1 MLWSFIWNFLEN
13 LLTLNKLFFLILGII
28 LLYYVS
34 LKNKNIQHFW
44 LLVYYIISTIFL
56 FFIFFK
62 KAILIFLFFTLFLQ
76 KEPIIIKDPN
86 ELISIFFEIS
96 FWLSF
101 IFLIPFCIY
110 IIKNIFIF
118 FITKNEF
125 KFLIFSLFLFYSNI
139 ILCLIIIEKDL
150 FSANWDIITSAFNN
164 LIIFQPEIELYIR
177 WFQGDFFDL
186 FFIYCCINFF
196 ILFILYKNNLW
207 IFNEKIQILF
217 FCLITLIYLYY
228 FGGDSNFL
236 DLFII
241 IINFLIFQLFYIIL
255 RFFFIINTYKI

>member
-1 MLWSFIWNFLEN
+1 MLWSFIWNFSQN
-13 LLTLNKLFFLILGII
+13 LFTLNKLFFFVFGVI

-34 LKNKNIQHFW
+34 LKNRNIQHFW
-44 LLVYYIISTIFL
+44 LLVYYIISSIFL

-62 KAILIFLFFTLFLQ
+62 KAILIFLFFTLLLQ
-76 KEPIIIKDPN
+76 KEPIVIKDPN
-86 ELISIFFEIS
+86 ELISIFFEFS
-96 FWLSF
+96 FWLTF

-125 KFLIFSLFLFYSNI
+125 KFLLFSLFLFYSNI

-177 WFQGDFFDL
+177 WFQGDFLDL
-186 FFIYCCINFF
+186 FFIYCCINLF
-196 ILFILYKNNLW
+196 ILFNLYKNNWW
-207 IFNEKIQILF
+207 IFKEQIQL
-217 FCLITLIYLYY
+217 LIFVITSVIYLYY

-236 DLFII
+236 DFFIFFINFII
-241 IINFLIFQLFYIIL
+241 FQCFFIFL
-255 RFFFIINTYKI
+255 RFFFIINKYKI